1 MTPASAS
8 RKVLVGG
15 CFDILHYGHVRFL
28 ELAKAQ
34 GDFLVVALE
43 SDEAILRGKKRHPI
57 HTQEE
62 RAHILEALACVDEV
76 CRLPL
81 LSTYQDYLGVVEM
94 VAPAVI
100 ATTSGDPQ
108 LENKRAQADA
118 VGARL
123 EVVIPLLEGFSSSRI
138 LALLGE
144 EL

>member
-1 MTPASAS
+1 MKPATES

-34 GDFLVVALE
+34 GAHLVVALE
-43 SDEAILRGKKRHPI
+43 SDAAILRGKKRHPI
-57 HTQEE
+57 HAQEE
-62 RAHILEALACVDEV
+62 RAHILEALTCVDEV
-76 CRLPL
+76 ICLPL
-81 LSTYQDYLGVVEM
+81 LSSYEDYLHVVQN
-94 VAPAVI
+94 VSPSVI

-108 LENKRAQADA
+108 LENKRTQAAA

-123 EVVIPLLEGFSSSRI
+123 EVVIPLIEGFSSSRI
-138 LALLGE
+138 LTLLGE